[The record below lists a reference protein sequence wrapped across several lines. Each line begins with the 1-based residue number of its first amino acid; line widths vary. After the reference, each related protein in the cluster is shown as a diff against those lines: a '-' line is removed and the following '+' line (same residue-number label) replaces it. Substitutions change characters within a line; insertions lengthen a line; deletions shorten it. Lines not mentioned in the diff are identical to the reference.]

1 MTKKNRKRNRK
12 KKALLSGVQS
22 SNYPSKCPSCGSK
35 TILRVSQR
43 TRQKFVGCLGF
54 PGCNWSFN
62 LNGSVINT
70 IPKYIPKVMPKEE
83 IGNMEEYYY
92 ELQLLCD
99 VGDEGARIKMDKLEK
114 NFRLVY
120 A

>member
-12 KKALLSGVQS
+12 KKALLNNVQ

-43 TRQKFVGCLGF
+43 TKQKFVGCLGF

-62 LNGSVINT
+62 LNGSVINPV
-70 IPKYIPKVMPKEE
+70 PKYIPKVMPKEE
-83 IGNMEEYYY
+83 VGNMEAYYC
-92 ELQLLCD
+92 ELQLRCD
-99 VGDEGARIKMDKLEK
+99 VGDEEARVKMDKLEK
-114 NFRLVY
+114 NFRKVY